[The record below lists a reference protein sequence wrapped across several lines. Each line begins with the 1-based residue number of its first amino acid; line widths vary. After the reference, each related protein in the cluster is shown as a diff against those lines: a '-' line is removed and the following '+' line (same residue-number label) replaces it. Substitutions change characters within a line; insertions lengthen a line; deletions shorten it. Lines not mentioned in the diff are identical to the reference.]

1 MVGPSL
7 PLVYPFLLCWP
18 RTPLTVMRRCATPP
32 KMKGFAVTFTPPRLF
47 PPLSLTLSPPLS
59 LPPPRQLSILLVLL
73 LLLLGGLFPADAS
86 QASPLPRAQ
95 VPPPLADWT
104 DWVLWDEPTHT
115 CPRLEADPRGRPC
128 AWPSRLE
135 LDLDGSGGRFTLEV
149 AVFASRPIPVPLPG
163 DGETWPQELRI
174 QGGEGQASQFQDQRL
189 ELAGG
194 ARSVED
200 HKDRPLSVVSAG
212 EHPVPGEGFKDQ
224 PLPVVSRDNLPVVWL
239 PAGRYRLEGGFRWER
254 LPAAL
259 TLPPQVAL
267 LALRV
272 MGRDL
277 AFPVLNEQGQVWLSD
292 QAPAPT
298 TPSLAAPEDHLL
310 VQVFRRLEEGVPLR
324 LTSRL
329 VIEVAGR
336 PREIVLPATLPP
348 DVIPMALVSPL
359 PARLEADGRLVLQAR
374 PGRWELTLQ
383 ARYPAEVSVF
393 PFPDLPAPW
402 PAEELWVYQANT
414 AVRLT
419 EPRDAPAL
427 DPRQTE
433 LPADWQALPA
443 FRMTLG
449 VTLRLDVIRRGD
461 PQPEPDHLRLQRRLW
476 LDFDGRGLSV
486 RDHITGTLTT
496 GWRLDAGP
504 TLHLGRVVLDGEP
517 QSITL
522 DQARGTVGVEVRR
535 GQVDLSADSRLD
547 RTSRLAATGWDRDF
561 SQVSAELNLPPG
573 WRLLGALGVDQA
585 PGSWLAAWTLL
596 DFFLVLVIT
605 LAVGRL
611 FGWGAAALALMALIL
626 TWQEG
631 GAPRYVWLSLLAA
644 IALGRVLPTGSGLA
658 RWVGAF
664 RLGVILTLALIAIP
678 FLAEQLRL
686 GLYPQL
692 EHPYLAQPI
701 PGQAQKAEWAGEGG
715 MMPLEAEAYG
725 DQAPATPPDRGVAR
739 SLAERGKAASRLDSL
754 GGIGAGKAPGPGADL
769 KRLDPDALTQTG
781 PGLPDWRWNQVQL
794 HWQGPVQAG
803 QELRLV
809 LIPPAGNLALAVL
822 RLLLVAGLIFVLLG
836 GPGLFKGPRTGWRW
850 GPGKRQ
856 ARGSVQ
862 DTETSATPGAD
873 SASASASASGF
884 ASGAASASAS
894 ASLWF
899 AGGLALLTL
908 CATDTRAEA
917 LPGPELLNEL
927 KSRLL
932 APPDCQPHCA
942 EIPTLT
948 LTATPDQ
955 LRLELD
961 VDAAAPV
968 GIPLPAQAGQWLPSR
983 VEIDGAPAPA
993 LLRGA
998 EGHPWVLV
1006 AAGRQRLTLV
1016 GALPP
1021 RERISLP
1028 LPLRPRQVAVTSSG
1042 WRVAGVGDNGVP
1054 EVQLLLTREAV
1065 GAAQGKAVTSDAAA
1079 SNIGALEAVAEEA
1092 VASDAKSSDVVPS
1105 DVASSDASASGAS
1118 DASRSD
1124 VAGLGLGAGEAAVTG
1139 QPGQGQAPDDG
1150 VPPPPGA
1157 EPATLPPFL
1166 ELERTLVL
1174 DLSWRVVSRLRR
1186 LTPPDAPLTL
1196 SIPLLPGEAVLTPG
1210 LKVSAGLLT
1219 AHLRAGETERV
1230 WESQLTPVEELTLT
1244 APATQD
1250 WTEIWRLDASPI
1262 WHVQVAGLAPV
1273 HHQSPAGQW
1282 QPEWRPWASETLQ
1295 LRISRPA
1302 GAPGASLTVD
1312 ASELTLRPGD
1322 RATEARLRLILRASR
1337 GGRQPVSLPA
1347 GAELQAV
1354 TLDGIAQPIRLEEGQ
1369 VLLPVHPGTQEAMLT
1384 WNEEQGIGTRLTA
1397 PAVGL
1402 GTPSVNATTRIE
1414 LGQDRWVLWARGP
1427 TLGPAVLFWSLI
1439 PLILVAALA
1448 LARLPLSP
1456 AGAWQWGLLLLG
1468 LTQAPAVGAVLV
1480 VAWLL
1485 VLAWRGA
1492 KGPGLNDWTFNL
1504 VQIGLVF
1511 LSFQALGALAAAI
1524 AEGLLGQPEMQIA
1537 GNGSGAATGVTQ
1549 LLWYQDRSAETLPQP
1564 GVISVP
1570 LWVYRLLM
1578 LAWALWLANS
1588 LLNWLRWGWGCFS
1601 TGGLWRKGQRPAHGR
1616 WRKTGGASEGPD
1628 DGKGLADGNAE
1639 PAANSASAT
1648 TSPGATTAATVSQEE
1663 DPWTKG

>member
-1 MVGPSL
+1 MVCPSL
-7 PLVYPFLLCWP
+7 RGRP
-18 RTPLTVMRRCATPP
+18 RIQLT
-32 KMKGFAVTFTPPRLF
+32 RLF
-47 PPLSLTLSPPLS
+47 LPLS
-59 LPPPRQLSILLVLL
+59 LPMPLQLPPLMR
-73 LLLLGGLFPADAS
+73 LLLLGGLLLAGAG

-104 DWVLWDEPTHT
+104 DWVLWDAPEHS
-115 CPRLEADPRGRPC
+115 CPRLEGNPQGRPC
-128 AWPSRLE
+128 AWPAGLE
-135 LDLDGSGGRFTLEV
+135 LDLDGSGGRFLLEV
-149 AVFASRPIPVPLPG
+149 KVFATRPIPVPLPG
-163 DGETWPQELRI
+163 DGETWPQEVRVR
-174 QGGEGQASQFQDQRL
+174 GGEVPPDQAD
-189 ELAGG
+189 
-194 ARSVED
+194 
-200 HKDRPLSVVSAG
+200 PVVSR
-212 EHPVPGEGFKDQ
+212 EDQ
-224 PLPVVSRDNLPVVWL
+224 PLPVVSRDHLPVVWL
-239 PAGRYRLEGGFRWER
+239 PAGHYRLAGRFRWER

-272 MGRDL
+272 AGRDL
-277 AFPVLNEQGQVWLSD
+277 AFPVLNEQGQVWLAD
-292 QAPAPT
+292 QAPAPI
-298 TPSLAAPEDHLL
+298 TPALAAPEDHLQL
-310 VQVFRRLEEGVPLR
+310 QVFRRLEEGVPLR

-336 PREIVLPATLPP
+336 PREIVLPAVLPP
-348 DVIPMALVSPL
+348 GLIPMALVSPL
-359 PARLEADGRLVLQAR
+359 PARLETDGRLVLQAR

-383 ARYPAEVSVF
+383 ARYPAEVSAF
-393 PFPDLPAPW
+393 PFPDLPTPW
-402 PAEELWVYQANT
+402 PEEELWVYQANT

-443 FRMTLG
+443 FRLTPG

-476 LDFDGRGLSV
+476 LDFDGQGLSV
-486 RDHITGTLTT
+486 RDRITGTLTT

-522 DQARGTVGVEVRR
+522 DQAKGTAGVEVRR
-535 GQVDLSADSRLD
+535 GLVDLNADSRLD

-573 WRLLGALGVDQA
+573 WRLLAALGVDQA

-611 FGWGAAALALMALIL
+611 FGWGAAALALATLVL
-626 TWQEG
+626 TWQED
-631 GAPRYVWLSLLAA
+631 GAPQYVWLSLLAA
-644 IALGRVLPTGSGLA
+644 IALGRVLPAHSGLA
-658 RWVGAF
+658 RWVRAF
-664 RLGVILTLALIAIP
+664 RLGAILTLALIAIP

-701 PGQAQKAEWAGEGG
+701 PGQARKAEWAGEGG

-725 DQAPATPPDRGVAR
+725 DQAMAPAPTAPLERGVAR

-754 GGIGAGKAPGPGADL
+754 GGTGASKAQGPNADL

-781 PGLPDWRWNQVQL
+781 PGLPDWRWNRVQL

-836 GPGLFKGPRTGWRW
+836 GPGLFKGPRTGWHW
-850 GPGKRQ
+850 GPGQRQ

-862 DTETSATPGAD
+862 DTETSATPGSD
-873 SASASASASGF
+873 SASASSSASASASGAASGF
-884 ASGAASASAS
+884 ASGSASAGFW
-894 ASLWF
+894 L

-927 KSRLL
+927 KARLL
-932 APPDCQPHCA
+932 APPDCHPRCA
-942 EIPTLT
+942 EIPALT

-968 GIPLPAQAGQWLPSR
+968 GIPLPAQTGQWLPSR

-998 EGHPWVLV
+998 EGHLWVLV
-1006 AAGRQRLTLV
+1006 AAGHQRLTLV
-1016 GALPP
+1016 GTLPP

-1065 GAAQGKAVTSDAAA
+1065 GASQGKAAAPDAVAANAGASEAVGVEAVTSD
-1079 SNIGALEAVAEEA
+1079 VAF
-1092 VASDAKSSDVVPS
+1092 SDA
-1105 DVASSDASASGAS
+1105 ASSDAEISDAVLSNVAASDNPASGAP
-1118 DASRSD
+1118 DVSRSEVTELERAD
-1124 VAGLGLGAGEAAVTG
+1124 GEAAVTG
-1139 QPGQGQAPDDG
+1139 QPGQGQAPAGDT
-1150 VPPPPGA
+1150 PPLPGA
-1157 EPATLPPFL
+1157 ESATLPPFL

-1174 DLSWRVVSRLRR
+1174 DLSWRVLSRLRR
-1186 LTPPDAPLTL
+1186 LTPPEAPLTL
-1196 SIPLLPGEAVLTPG
+1196 AIPLLPGEAVLTPG

-1230 WESQLTPVEELTLT
+1230 WDSQLTPVEELTLT

-1262 WHVQVAGLAPV
+1262 WHVATTGLAPV

-1282 QPEWRPWASETLQ
+1282 QPEWRPWAGETLR
-1295 LRISRPA
+1295 LEISRPT

-1337 GGRQPVSLPA
+1337 GGRQPVGLPE
-1347 GAELQAV
+1347 GAVLQAV
-1354 TLDGIAQPIRLEEGQ
+1354 TLDGIAQPIRMEEGQ
-1369 VLLPVHPGTQEAMLT
+1369 VLLPVHPGTQEAELT
-1384 WNEEQGIGTRLTA
+1384 WIQDQGIGTRLTA

-1439 PLILVAALA
+1439 PLILVVALA
-1448 LARLPLSP
+1448 LARVPLSP
-1456 AGAWQWGLLLLG
+1456 ASAWQWGLLLLG
-1468 LTQAPAVGAVLV
+1468 LTQAPAIGALLV

-1485 VLAWRGA
+1485 ALAWRGA
-1492 KGPGLNDWTFNL
+1492 KGTGLNDRAFNL

-1537 GNGSGAATGVTQ
+1537 GNGSGSASGVTQ
-1549 LLWYQDRSAETLPQP
+1549 LLWYQDRSAATLPQP

-1628 DGKGLADGNAE
+1628 DGKGLDDGNAE